1 MNNKETQHLVKQIF
15 TDYLQKHN
23 HRKTPE
29 RYAILE
35 EIYSHKGH
43 FDIES
48 LYVFMKNKKY
58 RVSRATLYNTIDL
71 LLDCRLV
78 VKHQFGTNMAQFEI
92 TYTSNQH
99 DHLICQKCGKVEEFT
114 DERIVEIEKA
124 IAEKHNFKVSHHSF
138 YIYGICS
145 SCQVK
150 EQENS

>member
-1 MNNKETQHLVKQIF
+1 MDKEAQQVVKQIF
-15 TDYLQKHN
+15 TDYLQAHN

-71 LLDCRLV
+71 LLDCKLV
-78 VKHQFGTNMAQFEI
+78 VKHQFGKNMAQFET
-92 TYTSNQH
+92 TYTSKQH
-99 DHLICQKCGKVEEFT
+99 DHLICKKCGKVEEFCN
-114 DERIVEIEKA
+114 DQIKEIEESVSAKV
-124 IAEKHNFKVSHHSF
+124 NFTVSHHSF
-138 YIYGICS
+138 YIYGLCS
-145 SCQVK
+145 DCTEK
-150 EQENS
+150 E

>member
-1 MNNKETQHLVKQIF
+1 MNKDTQQIVRQVF
-15 TDYLQKHN
+15 TDYLQEHN

-71 LLDCRLV
+71 LLDCKLV
-78 VKHQFGTNMAQFEI
+78 VKHQFGKSMAQFEI
-92 TYTSNQH
+92 TYTSKQH
-99 DHLICQKCGKVEEFT
+99 DHLICRKCGKVEEFY
-114 DERIVEIEKA
+114 DPRMKEIEKSVS
-124 IAEKHNFKVSHHSF
+124 EKASFVVSHHSF
-138 YIYGICS
+138 YIYGLCS
-145 SCQVK
+145 TCAAD
-150 EQENS
+150 E